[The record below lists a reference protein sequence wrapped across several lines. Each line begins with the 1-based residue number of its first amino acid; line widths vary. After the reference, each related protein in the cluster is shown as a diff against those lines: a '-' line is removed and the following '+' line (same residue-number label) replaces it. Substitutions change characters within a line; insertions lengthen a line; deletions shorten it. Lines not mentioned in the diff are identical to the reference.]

1 MYGSLGNN
9 YHRLGEVIVPAIK
22 LVAEKSGSL
31 ANLAQ
36 IEASVKGVVEML
48 GQNKYTVREVALKW
62 DLSKSNHLTIEA
74 DKNIKVTGLRETNG

>member
-1 MYGSLGNN
+1 M
-9 YHRLGEVIVPAIK
+9 PAIK

-62 DLSKSNHLTIEA
+62 DLSKAYHLTIEA